1 MAATRSPVATD
12 VAGDVSASV
21 LGGAEEVRELDGA
34 GTADALVRAQ
44 EALVAAELA
53 QVALVAHWADL
64 HAAESNTTGPD
75 TARVLDGMERDVRL
89 GGDGTPPVREFAAT
103 ELGVLL
109 GTTTHGARALM
120 RDVLDLR
127 HRHPLLW
134 AAVQEGRARFWQAR
148 QITRAAHHAGLDL
161 AGARYVD
168 LRTAPHLGTV
178 PWGRML
184 GLVEAAVIEADPERA
199 EQRRVQAAMERF
211 VRAGQSNEHGYKTL
225 YARVQAG
232 DAIGFLAMCDRIA
245 QILAAEGDDEPVDV
259 LRAKAIGWLG
269 TPLRA
274 AALLAGAER
283 AVLEDT
289 RGSEQGPAPL
299 GRELLPVR
307 EHDLHPADNDADEP
321 VPATTGPALVIDP
334 TVDPDVFLPTATLFV
349 HLSLDQL
356 RRDTRGAARVE
367 GVGPVTVEQAVDLL
381 LHSRVRLTPVIDLN
395 ETWAVDSYQTPTRM
409 REHLALRYPVEVFP
423 HGTLAGRSADLDHV
437 HPYRAG
443 APPGMRDAPGQT
455 STINLAPLARGHHR
469 VKTHGRGWVHRQPV
483 PGVHYWRTP
492 HGHWARVDHRGTRR
506 LGRHLTASHRALL
519 EEEVGGFER
528 GFAEVIAAA

>member
-1 MAATRSPVATD
+1 MAATRSPDETD
-12 VAGDVSASV
+12 VVSDVSASV
-21 LGGAEEVRELDGA
+21 LGGAGEVPELDGT

-44 EALVAAELA
+44 EALVAAELT

-64 HAAESNTTGPD
+64 HQVDSRPTHPD
-75 TARVLDGMERDVRL
+75 VVRDPDGTERDIRL
-89 GGDGTPPVREFAAT
+89 GGDGTPRVREFAAT

-109 GTTTHGARALM
+109 GTTTHAARALM

-134 AAVQEGRARFWQAR
+134 TAVQDGRARFWQAR
-148 QITRAAHHAGLDL
+148 QITRTAHNAGLDL
-161 AGARYVD
+161 GAARHVD
-168 LRTAPHLGTV
+168 CRTAPHLGTV

-184 GLVEAAVIEADPERA
+184 GLVEAAVIEADPEQA
-199 EQRRVQAAMERF
+199 EQRRVQTAMERF

-245 QILAAEGDDEPVDV
+245 QILAADGDDDPVDV
-259 LRAKAIGWLG
+259 LRSKAIGWLG

-283 AVLEDT
+283 AVLDQDA
-289 RGSEQGPAPL
+289 RQ
-299 GRELLPVR
+299 REAHETTAGQEERPVR

-321 VPATTGPALVIDP
+321 SPAPTALALVIDP
-334 TVDPDVFLPTATLFV
+334 TVDPDVFLPSATLFV

-356 RRDTRGAARVE
+356 HRQTRGAARVE
-367 GVGPVTVEQAVDLL
+367 GVGPVTVEHAVDLL
-381 LHSRVRLTPVIDLN
+381 LHRRVTLTPVIDLN
-395 ETWAVDSYQTPTRM
+395 QTWAVDGYQTPARM

-437 HPYRAG
+437 RPYRAG
-443 APPGMRDAPGQT
+443 APPGRDPGQT
-455 STINLAPLARGHHR
+455 STANLAPLARGHHR
-469 VKTHGRGWVHRQPV
+469 VKTHGRGWMHRQPV

-492 HGHWARVDHRGTRR
+492 HGHWARVDHRGTRL
-506 LGRHLTASHRALL
+506 LGRDLTASHRTLL
-519 EEEVGGFER
+519 EEHGNGFER
-528 GFAEVIAAA
+528 AFAALIAA